1 MSNAVSAQN
10 TVWKISSTV
19 AGISPT
25 TFYNISEV
33 KTFTND
39 GTRPE
44 IDVSNLDSTAREYR
58 LGLKDFGTFT
68 LEMNGVL
75 DDQGQLKLDE
85 ALGSPDAW
93 AFEVHYPDGTI
104 DHFNGLVKSFP
115 RPKGGVDQ
123 VLDRTAQIRCT
134 GVVITT

>member
-10 TVWKISSTV
+10 TQWKISSTV

-25 TFYNISEV
+25 TFYDIAEV

-58 LGLKDFGTFT
+58 LGLQDFGTFS
-68 LEMNGVL
+68 LDMNHVP
-75 DDQGQLKLDE
+75 DSQGQQKLEE
-85 ALGSPDAW
+85 ALASPDVW
-93 AFEVHYPDGTI
+93 SFEIHYPDSSV
-104 DHFNGLVKSFP
+104 DHFDGLVKSFP

-123 VLDRTAQIRCT
+123 VLERTAQIRCT
-134 GVVITT
+134 GVVTTT